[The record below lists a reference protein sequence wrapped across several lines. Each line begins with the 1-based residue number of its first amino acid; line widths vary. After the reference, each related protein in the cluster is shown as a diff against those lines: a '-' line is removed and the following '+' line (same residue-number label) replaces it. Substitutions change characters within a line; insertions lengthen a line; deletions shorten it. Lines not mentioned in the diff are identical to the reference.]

1 MPFWSK
7 TESKLK
13 MVVLFPKGTPNQVWY
28 SPIKHNSKPDETII
42 HSMVQR
48 LSTKING
55 YTKIQIYDVA
65 SNSLKYIYE

>member
-7 TESKLK
+7 TESKFK
-13 MVVLFPKGTPNQVWY
+13 MVVLFPAGQKNQIWY
-28 SPIKHNSKPDETII
+28 SPIKHNNKPDETII

-48 LSTKING
+48 LASQIEG

-65 SNSLKYIYE
+65 SNTLKYIYE